1 MKSIISKEVL
11 EKMKKMYEDG
21 YCVREIASFF
31 NFANSTVA
39 ENLKKTDLKFR
50 SPKEA
55 NKKYY
60 TIYNL
65 INHSIF
71 NKIDS
76 EEKAYF
82 LGFLYADGNISD
94 NRNNKS

>member
-39 ENLKKTDLKFR
+39 ENLKK
-50 SPKEA
+50 
-55 NKKYY
+55 N
-60 TIYNL
+60 
-65 INHSIF
+65 
-71 NKIDS
+71 
-76 EEKAYF
+76 
-82 LGFLYADGNISD
+82 
-94 NRNNKS
+94 